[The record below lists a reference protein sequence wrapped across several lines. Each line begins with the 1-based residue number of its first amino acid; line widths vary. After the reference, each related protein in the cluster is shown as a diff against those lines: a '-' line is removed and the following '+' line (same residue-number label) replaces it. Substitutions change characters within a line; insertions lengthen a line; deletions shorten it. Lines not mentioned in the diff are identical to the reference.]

1 VPVYRTEFE
10 RVNFDFDP
18 PLYQKADVVFIC
30 EHPYDDDH
38 LNEIDDAAW
47 QAMWEQNPHWKDPSS
62 PLEGYSGW
70 SSVLGGRKITKV
82 EDDDLDFNL
91 GEPGIGLPRL
101 CETFTR
107 KGEDDYGIYDRSYR
121 VTGFYKTFVP
131 KILPENKMLD
141 GILAEIAAEE
151 YANMTATERA
161 RKDNVLRVV
170 QSTREEAEFICGT
183 GVGGCMARLED
194 VIITGRVNW
203 EVRTIARARRD
214 YKVRNDD
221 WPTEIWKYWEK

>member
-1 VPVYRTEFE
+1 MPVYRTEFE

-91 GEPGIGLPRL
+91 GEAGIGLPR
-101 CETFTR
+101 
-107 KGEDDYGIYDRSYR
+107 
-121 VTGFYKTFVP
+121 
-131 KILPENKMLD
+131 
-141 GILAEIAAEE
+141 
-151 YANMTATERA
+151 
-161 RKDNVLRVV
+161 
-170 QSTREEAEFICGT
+170 
-183 GVGGCMARLED
+183 
-194 VIITGRVNW
+194 
-203 EVRTIARARRD
+203 
-214 YKVRNDD
+214 
-221 WPTEIWKYWEK
+221 